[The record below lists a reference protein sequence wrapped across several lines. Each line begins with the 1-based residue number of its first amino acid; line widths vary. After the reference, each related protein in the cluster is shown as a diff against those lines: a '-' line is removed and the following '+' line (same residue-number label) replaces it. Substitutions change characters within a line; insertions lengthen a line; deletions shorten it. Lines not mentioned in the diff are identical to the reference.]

1 MRRRKKKKLNK
12 KKLLLS
18 ISILAILP
26 FASINLSKLA
36 IEAYSSG
43 TNSTGGPISIS
54 ENDAKYGIIKEDT
67 NKNYPGKGQED
78 VKDKDGYFTTFTTT
92 NNKKYIEYKQNLESS
107 WNNNLY
113 WDDTM
118 ATSRMRN
125 YSNFYYFKW
134 IWQKLHTRRFKAKIL
149 SCIKW

>member
-1 MRRRKKKKLNK
+1 MRRRNKKKVNK
-12 KKLLLS
+12 QKLLLS

-36 IEAYSSG
+36 IETYSSG
-43 TNSTGGPISIS
+43 TNSTNPISIS

-67 NKNYPGKGQED
+67 NKNYPGKGQEN
-78 VKDKDGYFTTFTTT
+78 VKNKDGYFTTFTTT

-125 YSNFYYFKW
+125 YSNIYYSKW
-134 IWQKLHTRRFKAKIL
+134 IWQKLHTRRFKTKIL

>member
-1 MRRRKKKKLNK
+1 MRRKKKKKVNK

-43 TNSTGGPISIS
+43 TNSTSPISIS

-78 VKDKDGYFTTFTTT
+78 AKNKDV
-92 NNKKYIEYKQNLESS
+92 
-107 WNNNLY
+107 
-113 WDDTM
+113 
-118 ATSRMRN
+118 
-125 YSNFYYFKW
+125 FK
-134 IWQKLHTRRFKAKIL
+134 
-149 SCIKW
+149 